1 MDRIKGS
8 WQMMCRAMNGG
19 YEGMAKALDTSV
31 CSLRNRIFSRKGQ
44 QMSVR
49 MAMDMQAASG
59 TTYFAEAVAIASGGV
74 YISLPPITQ
83 LHGVDI
89 QEKYV
94 ELLDKVGALARE
106 YRHATAD
113 NEICKGER
121 RTLTAIGN
129 DICQLVTQINEIT
142 FRLYCKQD

>member
-1 MDRIKGS
+1 
-8 WQMMCRAMNGG
+8 MMCRATNGG
-19 YEGMAKALDTSV
+19 YDGMARALGTSV
-31 CSLRNRIFSRKGQ
+31 CSLRNRIFGRKGQ
-44 QMSVR
+44 QMPVR
-49 MAMDMQAASG
+49 LAMAMQGASG
-59 TTYFAEAVAIASGGV
+59 TTYFAEAVAMASGGV
-74 YISLPPITQ
+74 FVALPPLSH

-113 NEICKGER
+113 NEVCPGER
-121 RTLTAIGN
+121 RALTAIGN

-142 FRLYCKQD
+142 FRLYCKQED